1 MSPSKTVTSCL
12 LACLLISP
20 GAWAA
25 QLAMEQTEGASKGA
39 FLLHEGGNMHT
50 DVEALRERRAKA
62 FEVEQ
67 REALQELMA
76 TKYAITHKYL
86 AKLPASEREA
96 MQAELAAQHA
106 TFKYRY
112 PEAYAKIAADNPHG
126 EGTTDTSE

>member
-1 MSPSKTVTSCL
+1 MNPSKIVTSCL
-12 LACLLISP
+12 LACLVVSP

-25 QLAMEQTEGASKGA
+25 QPALEQTEGPSKGA
-39 FLLHEGGNMHT
+39 FLLHEGGNMHA
-50 DVEALRERRAKA
+50 DQAAVRERRARA
-62 FEVEQ
+62 FEIEQ

-76 TKYAITHKYL
+76 AKYEITQKYL

-112 PEAYAKIAADNPHG
+112 PEAFAKMVADNPHRP
-126 EGTTDTSE
+126 DAAAKPD